1 MRPYSATARRRL
13 TDREGARIM
22 ARMPEQTMV
31 VEYDRTGD
39 TDVLELRPKALAAP
53 APGEV
58 IVEVICAGISHI
70 DGFIR
75 EGRESEW
82 DDDPWPR
89 GSGSDFA
96 GVVVSGDRGS
106 RFPPGTEV
114 IGHVRSG
121 AHSTYVTVPVGA
133 LVAKPKGVTWETAGG
148 LFLAGATALDTLDE
162 LKIGQQDT
170 VVISAAAGGVG
181 SVEAQ
186 LAKHRGAKVIGTC
199 GDRNFDYLRQLG
211 IKPVRYGDGIVERIR
226 DAAGGPVTALIDN
239 FGQDGHAIA
248 AELGV
253 PASRY
258 RSSADRRHTELR
270 LLRDDPESIAY
281 GTKLLERLAQLA
293 QERAF
298 TLLISGLYPLEE
310 ISDAYLD
317 LQKLHS
323 RGKVLI
329 GTHMVTTFRTLKAR
343 DVHEAAG

>member
-1 MRPYSATARRRL
+1 MTRR
-13 TDREGARIM
+13 
-22 ARMPEQTMV
+22 PEQTMV

-39 TDVLELRPKALAAP
+39 TDVLELRPHALP
-53 APGEV
+53 GEAPGQV
-58 IVEVICAGISHI
+58 TVEVICAGISHI

-75 EGRESEW
+75 GGRESEW
-82 DDDPWPR
+82 IDEPWPR
-89 GSGSDFA
+89 RSGSDFA
-96 GVVVSGDRGS
+96 GIVVSGDRAS

-114 IGHVRSG
+114 IGHVRAG
-121 AHSTYVTVPVGA
+121 AHSTYLTVPVGA
-133 LVAKPKGVTWETAGG
+133 LVVKPKGVTWEAAGG

-162 LKIGQQDT
+162 LKIGPSDT
-170 VVISAAAGGVG
+170 VVISAAAGAVG

-211 IKPVRYGDGIVERIR
+211 IKPVRYGDGIVDRIR
-226 DAAGGPVTALIDN
+226 QAAGGPVTALIDN
-239 FGQDGHAIA
+239 FGQDGHSIA
-248 AELGV
+248 AELGL
-253 PASRY
+253 PEGRH

-270 LLRDDPESIAY
+270 LLRDDPESLAY

-293 QERAF
+293 QDRAF

>member
-1 MRPYSATARRRL
+1 M
-13 TDREGARIM
+13 M
-22 ARMPEQTMV
+22 ARKPQQSMV

-39 TDVLELRPKALAAP
+39 TEVYELRQHALPEP

-58 IVEVICAGISHI
+58 VVEVICAGISHI

-75 EGRESEW
+75 EGREADW
-82 DDDPWPR
+82 DEPWPR
-89 GSGSDFA
+89 RSGSCFA
-96 GVVVSGDRGS
+96 GVVVSGTRAS
-106 RFPPGTEV
+106 RFPPGSEV
-114 IGHVRSG
+114 IGHMRSG
-121 AHSTYVTVPVGA
+121 AHATYVTVPEAA
-133 LVAKPKGVTWETAGG
+133 LVVKPKGVTWEAAGG

-162 LKIGQQDT
+162 LKIGPNDT

-181 SVEAQ
+181 SIEAQ

-211 IKPVRYGDGIVERIR
+211 IKPVRYGDGIVDRIR

-248 AELGV
+248 EELGV
-253 PASRY
+253 LRGRY
-258 RSSADRRHTELR
+258 RSSADRRDTELR
-270 LLRDDPESIAY
+270 LLRDDPESVAH

-293 QERAF
+293 QARAF

-343 DVHEAAG
+343 DVHEAAR